1 MASSLPSLRQ
11 VAPRLTRHLFQR
23 PRQCSNPL
31 RGRPVI
37 SSTLLSKSQGS
48 RGFRTSSIHDAAAT
62 GDMWAT
68 ASPPKA
74 PNAPALGCLTKAGKA
89 KAHKY
94 YFPEISEKPVAY
106 WLLGSAASVFGL
118 VVFGGLTRLTES
130 GYVGL
135 FSCVIMADEI
145 KSEHYR
151 METGHWKSA
160 PFRSNPVG
168 VGVCKVPSISGI
180 CPAEP
185 EHDDG

>member
-1 MASSLPSLRQ
+1 MACSLPSLRQ
-11 VAPRLTRHLFQR
+11 VAPRLARHLFQR

-31 RGRPVI
+31 KARPVI
-37 SSTLLSKSQGS
+37 SSSLLLKS
-48 RGFRTSSIHDAAAT
+48 RGLRCLKTSTKHNAAAT
-62 GDMWAT
+62 GDIWAT
-68 ASPPKA
+68 VSPPKA
-74 PNAPALGCLTKAGKA
+74 PDAPALGRLTKAGKA

-94 YFPEISEKPVAY
+94 FFPELSEKPVAY

-135 FSCVIMADEI
+135 FSRVTMADEM

-160 PFRSNPVG
+160 PFRSSAVG
-168 VGVCKVPSISGI
+168 VGVCKVPSISRI
-180 CPAEP
+180 CPPEP

>member
-11 VAPRLTRHLFQR
+11 VAPRLSRHLFQR
-23 PRQCSNPL
+23 PKQCSNPL
-31 RGRPVI
+31 KGRPII
-37 SSTLLSKSQGS
+37 SSSLLSKSRGS
-48 RGFRTSSIHDAAAT
+48 RGFRTGSVHNAAAT
-62 GDMWAT
+62 GDIWAT
-68 ASPPKA
+68 VSPPKV
-74 PNAPALGCLTKAGKA
+74 PDAPALGRLTKAGKA

-94 YFPEISEKPVAY
+94 FFPEISEKPVAY

-135 FSCVIMADEI
+135 FSCGTMADEM

-151 METGHWKSA
+151 MEAGYWKSA
-160 PFRSNPVG
+160 PFRSDAVG
-168 VGVCKVPSISGI
+168 VRVCKVPSISRI
-180 CPAEP
+180 RPPES

>member
-1 MASSLPSLRQ
+1 MGCTAGYCSMASSLPSLRE
-11 VAPRLTRHLFQR
+11 VAPRLARHLFQR

-31 RGRPVI
+31 NARPVI
-37 SSTLLSKSQGS
+37 SSSLLLKS
-48 RGFRTSSIHDAAAT
+48 RGLRCLKTSTKHNAAAT

-68 ASPPKA
+68 ELSPKVPHAS
-74 PNAPALGCLTKAGKA
+74 ALGRLTKAGKA

-94 YFPEISEKPVAY
+94 FFPEISEKPVAY

-135 FSCVIMADEI
+135 DFRVTTADKM

-151 METGHWKSA
+151 METGYRKSA
-160 PFRSNPVG
+160 SFQSNTVG
-168 VGVCKVPSISGI
+168 VGVCKVSGI
-180 CPAEP
+180 S
-185 EHDDG
+185 